1 MQILHISMYITLFFS
16 FELNNALFNKDK
28 VTWNSSVALMLGL
41 SRAVLNW
48 EGLVMDLT
56 DLGSVFH
63 VFAYCMKKSPEF
75 FS

>member
-41 SRAVLNW
+41 SRAVLIEKGW
-48 EGLVMDLT
+48 
-56 DLGSVFH
+56 
-63 VFAYCMKKSPEF
+63 
-75 FS
+75 